1 MKFEEW
7 FYEDETNKHKPVNDF
22 DRTNT
27 MYTFE
32 IENFLRK
39 AYEAGYEQ
47 GLKHHERLRRTR
59 VLT

>member
-7 FYEDETNKHKPVNDF
+7 FYQDETNKHKPVNDF
-22 DRTNT
+22 DTANA

-32 IENFLRK
+32 VENFLRK

-47 GLKHHERLRRTR
+47 GLKHRE
-59 VLT
+59 

>member
-7 FYEDETNKHKPVNDF
+7 FYQDNTNEHKLVNDF
-22 DRTNT
+22 DRTNSAFF
-27 MYTFE
+27 FE

-47 GLKHHERLRRTR
+47 GKKDRE
-59 VLT
+59 